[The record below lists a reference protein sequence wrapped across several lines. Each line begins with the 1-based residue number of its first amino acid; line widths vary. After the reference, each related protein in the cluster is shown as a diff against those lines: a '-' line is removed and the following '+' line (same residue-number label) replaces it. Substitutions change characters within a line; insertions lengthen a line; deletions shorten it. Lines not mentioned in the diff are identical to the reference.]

1 MERVVKNSV
10 VTKTLA
16 IVCVLGALII
26 GLSMI
31 QNLVKDRFAMRN
43 SAIASIGSSQVLT
56 GPFIHS
62 ACVETWD
69 VATKT
74 AEGISV
80 VEKRREFMLTA
91 LPESLA
97 ITSDAK
103 IDQRGRSLHQVNTF
117 NLNAKI
123 SAKWT
128 NLETLQAQR
137 TVKESRMN
145 CGAPLVMVSVSD
157 SSGIRSA
164 SLVVSGVAQTLKPG
178 TFHPRYSRGVHAVM
192 SDGLRSQKEPLTAEI
207 ALELLGTE
215 KLSVVPVG
223 GTTDIA
229 IKGNWPHPSFGG
241 TFLPAER
248 TVSALGFDGKWRI
261 SALATTVG
269 DSLSKGHGLCAPSDN
284 FGKTAGQDSCVETLS
299 VSFVDPIN
307 FYSLSDR
314 ATKYG
319 LLFVVLTFVAV
330 GLFEFLQRLR
340 VHPVQYFL
348 VGCAICIFFLLLV
361 SLSEQI
367 GFNMAYAAAASACV
381 LLLMY
386 YASYMLGSIWRGL
399 PFGAMTG
406 LLYGLLYTLL
416 QLEQTALAVG
426 AVALF
431 VVLAVVMALTRKID
445 WYGLSANSRS
455 PQKEA

>member
-1 MERVVKNSV
+1 MEHVVKNSV

-16 IVCVLGALII
+16 IVCVLGALIL
-26 GLSMI
+26 GLGLI

-43 SAIASIGSSQVLT
+43 SAIASIGSSQILT
-56 GPFIHS
+56 GPIIHS
-62 ACVETWD
+62 ACLETWD

-74 AEGISV
+74 AEGVSV
-80 VEKRREFMLTA
+80 VEERREFVLTA
-91 LPESLA
+91 LPESLL

-103 IDQRGRSLHQVNTF
+103 IDQRARSLHQVNTF
-117 NLNAKI
+117 TLNAKI
-123 SAKWT
+123 SAKWIHF
-128 NLETLQAQR
+128 ETLQAKR
-137 TVKESRMN
+137 TVKDSRMN
-145 CGAPLVMVSVSD
+145 CGAPVVMVSVSD

-178 TFHPRYSRGVHAVM
+178 TFHPRYSRGVHAVLP
-192 SDGLRSQKEPLTAEI
+192 DALRSQKEPLTAEI

-215 KLSVVPVG
+215 KLSIVPVG
-223 GTTDIA
+223 GTTEITM
-229 IKGNWPHPSFGG
+229 KGNWPHPSFGG

-248 TVSALGFDGKWRI
+248 TVSAQGFDGKWRI

-284 FGKTAGQDSCVETLS
+284 FGRTSGHDSCVETLS

-330 GLFEFLQRLR
+330 GLFEFMQRLR

-348 VGCAICIFFLLLV
+348 VGSAICIFFLLLV

-367 GFNMAYAAAASACV
+367 GFTMAYAAAASACV
-381 LLLMY
+381 TLLMY

-406 LLYGLLYTLL
+406 LLYGLLYMLL

-431 VVLAVVMALTRKID
+431 VVLAAVMVLTRKID
-445 WYGLSANSRS
+445 WYGLSSHSRS
-455 PQKEA
+455 QPKEA